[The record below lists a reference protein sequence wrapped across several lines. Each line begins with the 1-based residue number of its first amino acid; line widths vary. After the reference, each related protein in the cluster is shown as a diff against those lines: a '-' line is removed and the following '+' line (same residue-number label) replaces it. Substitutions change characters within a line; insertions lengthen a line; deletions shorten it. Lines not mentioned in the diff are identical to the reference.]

1 MVKPQWLDQIYED
14 KDIEI
19 RGQPCRPKI
28 GQRIF
33 LCPSGA
39 SAVTGTAVVADC
51 LGPLTR
57 PQRRMSLANGPDLG
71 RDLIRHVGSPARPV
85 KCLFSTQYGI
95 GTRNQALAMI
105 NSTNTH
111 IHKHQQCYNNTVR
124 RMCYNLLT

>member
-19 RGQPCRPKI
+19 RGQPCMPKI

-57 PQRRMSLANGPDLG
+57 QQFDELRPRHKVPGASPYAKTYAWVLIKRQRVTPQAIIRSNAVIWQRGPGCRL
-71 RDLIRHVGSPARPV
+71 
-85 KCLFSTQYGI
+85 
-95 GTRNQALAMI
+95 
-105 NSTNTH
+105 
-111 IHKHQQCYNNTVR
+111 
-124 RMCYNLLT
+124 